1 MEKIAV
7 VGAGSWGTAL
17 AIVLG
22 TNGHNVALWAREAE
36 AVANINKD
44 RENIKYL
51 KGCPLPESV
60 VATNNLDKAIAGSSA
75 VVLSVPSHAVREVT
89 RECRPFIEEQM
100 YIINTAKGFELETL
114 KYLSTAIEEELG
126 SAFQDNIVVLS
137 GPSHAEEAGRSLP
150 TVVVSTARKRKA
162 AEYVQDIFMS
172 NVFRVYTTPDLLGV
186 QLAGALKNVIAL
198 ATGISDGLGFGDNSK
213 AALMTR
219 GIAEITRLGMKMGAD
234 VKTFAGLA
242 GIGDLIV
249 TCTSMHSRN
258 RRAGI
263 QIGEGKNLEEVLQ
276 NMGMVVEGVRTTQA
290 AMVLAEKYQVEMPIT
305 TAVYRVL
312 FENLD
317 PNQAVQDLMMRGKKN
332 EMEELANQWES
343 SEN

>member
-1 MEKIAV
+1 MDKIAV

-22 TNGHNVALWAREAE
+22 NNGHPVALWAREAE
-36 AVANINKD
+36 AVKALNRDK
-44 RENIKYL
+44 ENFKYL
-51 KGCPLPESV
+51 KGCPIPESV
-60 VATNNLDKAIAGSSA
+60 VATNDLGEAISGSSG
-75 VVLSVPSHAVREVT
+75 VVLAVPSHAVREVT
-89 RECRPFIEEQM
+89 RQCCPFIEDNM
-100 YIINTAKGFELETL
+100 HVVNTAKGFELETL

-126 SAFQDNIVVLS
+126 SGFKDKIVVLS
-137 GPSHAEEAGRSLP
+137 GPSHAEEAGRGMP
-150 TVVVSTARKRKA
+150 TVVVSTARKREA
-162 AEYVQDIFMS
+162 AEYVQDIFMGDS
-172 NVFRVYTTPDLLGV
+172 FRIYTTPDLIGV

-198 ATGISDGLGFGDNSK
+198 ATGISDGLGFGDNTK

-263 QIGEGKNLEEVLQ
+263 QIGEGRALEEVLQ
-276 NMGMVVEGVRTTQA
+276 NMGMVVEGVRTTRA
-290 AMVLAEKYQVEMPIT
+290 AMVLAEKFQVEMPIT
-305 TAVYRVL
+305 NSVYRVL
-312 FENLD
+312 FQELD
-317 PNQAVQDLMMRGKKN
+317 PNQAVKDLMLRGKKH
-332 EMEELANQWES
+332 EMEELANRWDSPE
-343 SEN
+343 E